1 MASCTCLF
9 LFIFCLQKCNANL
22 LHGVWTNILKSN
34 NVVNSWWSRNKYEGE
49 QWRECSERTPR
60 GTGPRIVAGT
70 GERKSS
76 QEGTRNEIWSSNRN
90 CEVTWE
96 VKHVSHGRNISLSQ
110 WKALEFAWRSELFIQ
125 RKSQPQH
132 IQDKVCTRHM
142 LCELS
147 QGHSI
152 SEHFCDSFWFHC
164 DFFFFRF
171 HFHRPW
177 FGSDERLENL
187 SCKGYDTPKV
197 QLKPL
202 VIQYKGYKPGLI
214 SI

>member
-1 MASCTCLF
+1 M
-9 LFIFCLQKCNANL
+9 K
-22 LHGVWTNILKSN
+22 
-34 NVVNSWWSRNKYEGE
+34 GE
-49 QWRECSERTPR
+49 QWRECSEGTPR
-60 GTGPRIVAGT
+60 ETGPRIVAGA
-70 GERKSS
+70 GERKRS
-76 QEGTRNEIWSSNRN
+76 QGGTRNEIWSSNRN

-96 VKHVSHGRNISLSQ
+96 VKHISHRRNISLSQ

-152 SEHFCDSFWFHC
+152 SGHFCDSFWFHC
-164 DFFFFRF
+164 DFFFQIPLPQPLIWLWWEIR
-171 HFHRPW
+171 
-177 FGSDERLENL
+177 
-187 SCKGYDTPKV
+187 
-197 QLKPL
+197 KPL
-202 VIQYKGYKPGLI
+202 LQGLWYPKGTTQTFGN